1 MADTPNEAPAAPA
14 ESEAT
19 QNTNQEQTTAPEQ
32 NQTQAPDMHGF
43 TSDQLADMKKF
54 FDANGGFD
62 SIKSKISNP
71 QKTEATTTEQTN
83 PTSHTPEQTQQPSV
97 QQQTKSVEGSLTMD
111 DVIMMQYCE
120 MLSKKPEYAPI
131 AKEVADASFLKEANA
146 LGIYLRNP
154 DGTINDKRVRDFLN
168 LKAQTVHTEPTSTE
182 PNAST
187 APTVDYVEVGENITK
202 ADDAYA
208 ILMQPGHPRMEDA
221 KKFLKSYLNPNSN
234 NSNAN
239 S

>member
-32 NQTQAPDMHGF
+32 NQAQAPDMHGF

-83 PTSHTPEQTQQPSV
+83 PTSHTPEQTGQPSA
-97 QQQTKSVEGSLTMD
+97 QQQTKPIEGSLSAND
-111 DVIMMQYCE
+111 FMMGQYFKALASE
-120 MLSKKPEYAPI
+120 EKYAPI
-131 AKEVADASFLKEANA
+131 AKEIADGSILKEMNSF
-146 LGIYLRNP
+146 GIYAQNQ
-154 DGTINDKRVRDFLN
+154 DGSLNDQKVRKFLD

-187 APTVDYVEVGENITK
+187 APTVDYIEVGENITK

-221 KKFLKSYLNPNSN
+221 KKFLKSYLNPNS
-234 NSNAN
+234 APQK
-239 S
+239 

>member
-19 QNTNQEQTTAPEQ
+19 QNTNPEQNTAPEQ
-32 NQTQAPDMHGF
+32 TQTQDMHGF

-62 SIKSKISNP
+62 AIKSKISNP
-71 QKTEATTTEQTN
+71 PKAEEKQPEQTQE

-97 QQQTKSVEGSLTMD
+97 QQQTKPIEGSLSAND
-111 DVIMMQYCE
+111 FMMGQYFKALASE
-120 MLSKKPEYAPI
+120 EKYAPI
-131 AKEVADASFLKEANA
+131 AKEIADGSILKEMNSF
-146 LGIYLRNP
+146 GIYAQNQ
-154 DGTINDKRVRDFLN
+154 DGSLNDQKVRAFLD

-187 APTVDYVEVGENITK
+187 APTVDYIEVGENITK

>member
-19 QNTNQEQTTAPEQ
+19 QNTNQEQATAPEQ
-32 NQTQAPDMHGF
+32 NQTQTPDMHGF

-83 PTSHTPEQTQQPSV
+83 PTSHTPEQTGQPPV
-97 QQQTKSVEGSLTMD
+97 QQQTKPIEGSLSAND
-111 DVIMMQYCE
+111 FMMGQYFKALASE
-120 MLSKKPEYAPI
+120 EKYAPI
-131 AKEVADASFLKEANA
+131 AKEIADGSILKEMNSF
-146 LGIYLRNP
+146 GIYAQNQ
-154 DGTINDKRVRDFLN
+154 DGSLNDQKVRKFLD

-221 KKFLKSYLNPNSN
+221 KKFLKSYLNPNSAPQN
-234 NSNAN
+234 
-239 S
+239 

>member
-32 NQTQAPDMHGF
+32 NQAQAPDMHGF

-83 PTSHTPEQTQQPSV
+83 PTSHTPEQTGQPSV
-97 QQQTKSVEGSLTMD
+97 QQQAKPIEGSLSAND
-111 DVIMMQYCE
+111 FMMGQYFKALASE
-120 MLSKKPEYAPI
+120 EKYAPI
-131 AKEVADASFLKEANA
+131 AKEIADGSILKEMNSF
-146 LGIYLRNP
+146 GIYAQNQ
-154 DGTINDKRVRDFLN
+154 DGSLNDQKVRKFLD

-221 KKFLKSYLNPNSN
+221 KKFLKSYLNPNSAPQN
-234 NSNAN
+234 
-239 S
+239 